1 MRRYLLPDISQ
12 PGKMGGTLPALDV
25 PYTELTG
32 ELLRADLA
40 LPEVSEVELVRYFLN
55 LSQLNFGV
63 DLGFYPLGSCTMKY
77 SPKWHEDIAR
87 LAGFI
92 SVHPYQPVESVQGI
106 LQLMHELQST
116 WPKSRG

>member
-1 MRRYLLPDISQ
+1 MRRHYLLPDISQ

-25 PYTELTG
+25 PYTELPG

-87 LAGFI
+87 LAGFS
-92 SVHPYQPVESVQGI
+92 SVHP
-106 LQLMHELQST
+106 
-116 WPKSRG
+116 